1 MGSAIARRMAENGAR
16 VLTSLKGRSQA
27 TVDRAL
33 QAGMISASDEEI
45 AAHAELVMS
54 VVPPGEALALAE
66 RLQPVFERQSRR
78 PIFMD
83 CNAVNPST
91 LDRIRAAIGQD
102 EHFLDTCI
110 IGSPPKPGGPSPT
123 LYVCGPSSA
132 QAMSLRDLGLEV
144 RLLPG
149 PLGRASG
156 LKMCYGGITKGL
168 IAIGAA
174 MARVAQRD
182 GLADVLADELEASAP
197 GIAKRLRSALP
208 DMPSKAYRWVAEM
221 RLCRTKA
228 GGRDFPRG
236 SRILLG
242 GGRSDRGIQRCAVV
256 FPGPSTLGLK
266 LDPRRLWMRFAP
278 RWDPVA

>member
-1 MGSAIARRMAENGAR
+1 MTNTLAIIAAGAMGSAIARRMAENGAR

-27 TVDRAL
+27 TVDRAH

-45 AAHAELVMS
+45 AAHAELVLS

-123 LYVCGPSSA
+123 LYVCGRPCHVVE
-132 QAMSLRDLGLEV
+132 R
-144 RLLPG
+144 RTR
-149 PLGRASG
+149 RACISPN
-156 LKMCYGGITKGL
+156 L
-168 IAIGAA
+168 
-174 MARVAQRD
+174 
-182 GLADVLADELEASAP
+182 
-197 GIAKRLRSALP
+197 KRLRQ
-208 DMPSKAYRWVAEM
+208 
-221 RLCRTKA
+221 
-228 GGRDFPRG
+228 PRAT
-236 SRILLG
+236 
-242 GGRSDRGIQRCAVV
+242 C
-256 FPGPSTLGLK
+256 ST
-266 LDPRRLWMRFAP
+266 PRRARCDAFGE
-278 RWDPVA
+278 R

>member
-16 VLTSLKGRSQA
+16 VLISLKGRSQA
-27 TVDRAL
+27 TVDRAH
-33 QAGMISASDEEI
+33 QAGMIGD
-45 AAHAELVMS
+45 AAHAELVLS
-54 VVPPGEALALAE
+54 VVPPGEALAVAE

-132 QAMSLRDLGLEV
+132 QAKRLRGLGLEV

-174 MARVAQRD
+174 MARVAKRD

-208 DMPSKAYRWVAEM
+208 DMPPKAYRWVAEM
-221 RLCRTKA
+221 EEA
-228 GGRDFPRG
+228 GGFAGPTPAGEMFRAVGAFYEEVTAQTEEYSAALSTFLDRPR
-236 SRILLG
+236 SE
-242 GGRSDRGIQRCAVV
+242 
-256 FPGPSTLGLK
+256 
-266 LDPRRLWMRFAP
+266 
-278 RWDPVA
+278 